1 MKALMTPVIVALS
14 LGLAA
19 CASQVPVPTT
29 YPINFQHKMQA
40 AHHWDLLAT
49 DVAERLSGSLAGLRS
64 GSQPVVLYVRES
76 RCCTSE
82 FNQAFRNLLIT
93 HLMDKGF
100 GITEDPEATA
110 LTVEYDVQ
118 LVSHND
124 RGFIRPTPGLFSGL
138 AALAGSLFGL
148 VEAGSP
154 GGAVAVG
161 SLALD
166 VAPGYI
172 VSPHPDSE
180 VIVTTSV
187 TNRDRYVTRMR
198 DIYYVSDTNVHQ
210 YLAHGPTGTR
220 FMEVVGQ

>member
-1 MKALMTPVIVALS
+1 MKTLMTPVIVALS

-29 YPINFQHKMQA
+29 YPITFQHKMQA
-40 AHHWDLLAT
+40 AHHWDLLTA
-49 DVAERLSGSLAGLRS
+49 DVADRLSGALAGVGS
-64 GSQPVVLYVRES
+64 GQPVVLYVRES

-82 FNQAFRNLLIT
+82 FGEAFRNLLIT

-100 GITEDPEATA
+100 GVTEDPEATA

-118 LVSHND
+118 LISHND
-124 RGFIRPTPGLFSGL
+124 RGFIRPPPGLFSGL

-148 VEAGSP
+148 VDAGSP
-154 GGAVAVG
+154 GGAAAVG
-161 SLALD
+161 ALALD
-166 VAPGYI
+166 VAPGYV

-198 DIYYVSDTNVHQ
+198 DIYYVSDNNVQQ
-210 YLAHGPTGTR
+210 YLAHAPTGSR
-220 FMEVVGQ
+220 FMEVVGK